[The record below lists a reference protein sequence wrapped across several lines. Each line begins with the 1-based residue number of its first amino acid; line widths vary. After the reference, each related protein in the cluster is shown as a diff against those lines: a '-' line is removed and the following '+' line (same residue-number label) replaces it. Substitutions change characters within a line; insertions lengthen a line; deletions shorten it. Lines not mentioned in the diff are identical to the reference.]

1 MKAEKI
7 YKQEDGSSIKVE
19 IRLSISG
26 YSFDDKC
33 YWSISCY
40 HRKARCRKW
49 VIIPISEVSNEWI
62 VETKNELIAKIDASF
77 NC

>member
-7 YKQEDGSSIKVE
+7 YKQEDGSSIRVE
-19 IRLSISG
+19 IALTIFP
-26 YSFDDKC
+26 YNDKC
-33 YWSISCY
+33 YWAISCY